1 MCCLWLQDGNA
12 DEEESG
18 GPSGEGEEGG
28 EKSEEAGEGETEE
41 GGEGETLSDA
51 DSEEDEEAGIQ
62 NVVLAQF
69 DKVTRSKNRWKCTL
83 KDGVMHMD
91 GRDYLFSTAFG
102 EMQF

>member
-1 MCCLWLQDGNA
+1 MQDGNA
-12 DEEESG
+12 EEG
-18 GPSGEGEEGG
+18 VSGEQRD
-28 EKSEEAGEGETEE
+28 EGEDDGDKSDEAS
-41 GGEGETLSDA
+41 EGETLSDA

-69 DKVTRSKNRWKCTL
+69 DKVTCSKNRWKCTL
-83 KDGVMHMD
+83 KEGVMHME